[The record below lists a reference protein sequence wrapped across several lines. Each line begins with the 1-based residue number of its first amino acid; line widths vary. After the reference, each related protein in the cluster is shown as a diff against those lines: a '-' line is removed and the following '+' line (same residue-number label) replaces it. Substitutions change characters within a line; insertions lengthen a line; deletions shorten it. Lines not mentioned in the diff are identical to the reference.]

1 MALLSPFYSN
11 MGAKRPKSAAQ
22 NFEELT
28 REQWLNYMNTYVPIE
43 NQLIEQ
49 ATNPELVTQA
59 MDTASQNVNQSFDSQ
74 QGATQRRLRGLGLQ
88 LTTDQQVAADR
99 ATNLSRSLADVNAQN
114 VAKDLT
120 TRRQQSIL
128 GNPAPQ

>member
-1 MALLSPFYSN
+1 MALPPVYSSL
-11 MGAKRPKSAAQ
+11 GLKRPVSAAQ
-22 NFEELT
+22 NFEALT
-28 REQWLNYMNTYVPIE
+28 REQWLNYMNTFVPIE

-59 MDTASQNVNQSFDSQ
+59 MDTADSQ
-74 QGATQRRLRGLGLQ
+74 QAATQRRFRGLGLQ
-88 LTTDQQVAADR
+88 LTPEQKTAADR

-114 VAKDLT
+114 MARDLT